1 MGQKSEHQLSAN
13 SPKSP
18 PQEQHLLTH
27 LSPPK
32 LCSTQGSGRKG
43 SNLYTLLRSSH
54 PKPQEHHP
62 TGSKSPAAP
71 EMHRVRQRE
80 TKAPTDD
87 MGKPQQCVSTPHPPQ
102 PSSSPGLPGDSRIP
116 LARKAQTPSSHALGL
131 LWTLQVA
138 VPNGGT
144 IGSPGSQNCSSV
156 LSHALLVPAPSCPT
170 SHWRLDRALCRDR
183 ARVKPGLE
191 PCPFNLCPNGW
202 P

>member
-87 MGKPQQCVSTPHPPQ
+87 MGKPQQCVNTPHPPQ
-102 PSSSPGLPGDSRIP
+102 PSSSPGLPWWGTARFPLPGRPKPPHLMLWVFCGPSRLPSQTEGQQVHQGLRTAALSSAMPCWSQRPAAQQATGD
-116 LARKAQTPSSHALGL
+116 
-131 LWTLQVA
+131 WTGPYV
-138 VPNGGT
+138 GT
-144 IGSPGSQNCSSV
+144 EPG
-156 LSHALLVPAPSCPT
+156 
-170 SHWRLDRALCRDR
+170 
-183 ARVKPGLE
+183 
-191 PCPFNLCPNGW
+191 
-202 P
+202 

>member
-1 MGQKSEHQLSAN
+1 MGQKNEHQLSAN

-87 MGKPQQCVSTPHPPQ
+87 MGKPQQCVSTPHPTLHSPPLPQASLGGGQQDSPCQEGPNPLISCSGSSVDPPGCRPKRRDNRFTRVSELQLCPQ
-102 PSSSPGLPGDSRIP
+102 PCPAGPSAQLPNKPLEIGQGLM
-116 LARKAQTPSSHALGL
+116 
-131 LWTLQVA
+131 
-138 VPNGGT
+138 
-144 IGSPGSQNCSSV
+144 
-156 LSHALLVPAPSCPT
+156 
-170 SHWRLDRALCRDR
+170 
-183 ARVKPGLE
+183 
-191 PCPFNLCPNGW
+191 
-202 P
+202 